1 MRTSILKITAMACLA
16 GLSGCSLPAARA
28 AEGHDAM
35 QMAMG
40 GNGATKDSPAASGS
54 AQALQGGQAMFQ
66 TLLKLVGGR
75 WSAPLPNKKTIVD
88 TFQSFDAGNYVLGEE
103 WIDGKQIT
111 TTVFYMVGSQ
121 LWADHYCDYGNQPR
135 YAAKVSADAAVVDL
149 EFRAATDLDMHARHF
164 HSTIWHYIDA
174 THLTQDWQVEGG
186 PKGPA
191 TVHMDFVRTGR
202 SS

>member
-1 MRTSILKITAMACLA
+1 MRTSILKITATACLA
-16 GLSGCSLPAARA
+16 GLTGCSLPAARA
-28 AEGHDAM
+28 ADGQGAM

-40 GNGATKDSPAASGS
+40 GNGAAKDSS

-66 TLLKLVGGR
+66 TLLKLVGGK
-75 WSAPLPNKKTIVD
+75 WSAPLPDKKTIVD

-135 YAAKVSADAAVVDL
+135 YAAKASADPTVVDL

-164 HSTIWHYIDA
+164 HSTTWHYIDA
-174 THLTQDWQVEGG
+174 THLTQVWQVEGG

-191 TVHMDFVRTGR
+191 TVHMDFVRTGQ